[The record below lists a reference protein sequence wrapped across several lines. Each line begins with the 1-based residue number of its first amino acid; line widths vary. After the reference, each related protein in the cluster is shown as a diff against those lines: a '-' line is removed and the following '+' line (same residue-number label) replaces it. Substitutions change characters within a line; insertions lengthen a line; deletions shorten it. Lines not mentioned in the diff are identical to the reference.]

1 MLSRKIYLIL
11 GLFIFLVGLQ
21 SCSNNTVNNDT
32 ARVQLKLIDAPG
44 DYLEVNVEIVDILFN
59 DSENE
64 GGWKSFELSEG
75 KTYPLMVDLT
85 KLIAGN
91 SLLLTDQIMPAGMLK
106 QIRLVLGENNTLV
119 IDGSENVVHLD
130 TPSAMQSGLKLNI
143 DTELE
148 AGFSYTFILDWDVQK
163 SIVAA
168 GSSNK
173 YNLKPVIKVNTEVNS
188 GAISGSVIQVVD
200 NVEIDQQNVSV
211 LLTDDGVNEW
221 STVTNEK
228 GEFLFQGIPSGNN
241 IYDLKIE
248 REGFETIELNNIS
261 VEVGVITD
269 LGILELKIIE

>member
-11 GLFIFLVGLQ
+11 GLFISLVGLQ

-44 DYLEVNVEIVDILFN
+44 DYLEVNIEIVDILFN

-119 IDGSENVVHLD
+119 IDGNENVVHLD

-200 NVEIDQQNVSV
+200 NDEIDQQDISV
-211 LLTDDGVNEW
+211 LLTDGVNEW
-221 STVTNEK
+221 TTITNEEGK
-228 GEFLFQGIPSGNN
+228 FLFQGIPSGND
-241 IYDLKIE
+241 IYNLKIE

-269 LGILELKIIE
+269 LGVLELKIIE